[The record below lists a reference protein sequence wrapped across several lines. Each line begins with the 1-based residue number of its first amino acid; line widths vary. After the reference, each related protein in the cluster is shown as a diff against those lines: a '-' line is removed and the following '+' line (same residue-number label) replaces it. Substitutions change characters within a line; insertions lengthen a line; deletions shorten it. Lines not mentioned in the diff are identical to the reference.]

1 MFIYNSCYS
10 LGWVNTNVP
19 LHLNDTSLQRKQFL
33 CDCVGLSVE
42 CAYLPLQA
50 LRLLL
55 LCLSGPFHVGA
66 HASLVVLHGLLG
78 VSDLHVEDGV
88 ECLLLAP
95 DYRHL
100 RPVILDLRQDV
111 RELVL

>member
-1 MFIYNSCYS
+1 M
-10 LGWVNTNVP
+10 
-19 LHLNDTSLQRKQFL
+19 
-33 CDCVGLSVE
+33 
-42 CAYLPLQA
+42 
-50 LRLLL
+50 
-55 LCLSGPFHVGA
+55 
-66 HASLVVLHGLLG
+66 HACFVVLHGLLG

-100 RPVILDLRQDV
+100 RSVVLDLSQDV